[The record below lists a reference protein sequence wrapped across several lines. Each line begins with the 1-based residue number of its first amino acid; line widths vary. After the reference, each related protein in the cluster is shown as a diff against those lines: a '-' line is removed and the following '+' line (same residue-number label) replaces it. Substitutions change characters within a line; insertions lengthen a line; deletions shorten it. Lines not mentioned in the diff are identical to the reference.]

1 MPATDAI
8 DAAALG
14 KHSYMHC
21 KILTEILNICCL
33 LSSFFLLQF
42 SIASY
47 CMHMLQV
54 KIKLRLKVINLG

>member
-14 KHSYMHC
+14 KHSYMHS

-33 LSSFFLLQF
+33 FYCSFN
-42 SIASY
+42 IASY

-54 KIKLRLKVINLG
+54 KIKVRLKVFNLHVG

>member
-33 LSSFFLLQF
+33 LNSFFLLQLQ
-42 SIASY
+42 Y
-47 CMHMLQV
+47 C
-54 KIKLRLKVINLG
+54 KLLYAYVAGQN

>member
-21 KILTEILNICCL
+21 TILTEILNVCCL
-33 LSSFFLLQF
+33 FYSVFLSQLQYFKLLYAYVTGQ
-42 SIASY
+42 
-47 CMHMLQV
+47 
-54 KIKLRLKVINLG
+54 N

>member
-21 KILTEILNICCL
+21 KILTEMNNSCL
-33 LSSFFLLQF
+33 FYSFFLLQLQ
-42 SIASY
+42 Y
-47 CMHMLQV
+47 C
-54 KIKLRLKVINLG
+54 KLLYAYVTGQN